1 MEHRL
6 RISGFEA
13 ALVHETSFPHICEI
27 KRAVANEGGCSQYTC
42 RRTEWQPVPVP
53 ELLSVVSEVPSGGQ
67 APRHGIIFPHKFKDV
82 ECNFSKRRK
91 KSKTSVASYLT

>member
-27 KRAVANEGGCSQYTC
+27 ERAVANDRGRSEYTR

-53 ELLSVVSEVPSGGQ
+53 ELLWVVSEIPPGGQ
-67 APRHGIIFPHKFKDV
+67 APRHDIIFPHKFKDV
-82 ECNFSKRRK
+82 ECDFGKRRK
-91 KSKTSVASYLT
+91 KSRTSVASYLT